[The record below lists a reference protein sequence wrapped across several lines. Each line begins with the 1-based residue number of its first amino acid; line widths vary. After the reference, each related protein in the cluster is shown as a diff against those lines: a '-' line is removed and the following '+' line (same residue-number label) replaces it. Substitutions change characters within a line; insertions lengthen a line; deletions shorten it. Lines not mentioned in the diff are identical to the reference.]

1 MNDRSIIQAPEPGG
15 RGAWIDAYMPENQL
29 VAYQP
34 RPQLINM
41 ALIRG
46 ILFRQRW
53 LIAGVIAAAVVGGL
67 VLTLLATPLYLAESK
82 VRVQP
87 YGSYI
92 LEGQD
97 VETRF
102 AGTNQVYDYLST
114 MVEVLRSRNLAETI
128 AADLNL
134 GTRYDLL
141 GKDIDESR
149 PPNMSDAQW
158 LEAKQKRAASIL
170 ADSVSTEVPSNN
182 WVITIGFVSENPV
195 IAAEMAN
202 AYSDAFAASDT
213 RNSASSNEYAREYLQ
228 QQIQETRAKLSEAEQ
243 AANLYAR
250 NTGIIVEQF
259 ASTEEGSGSSTLT
272 GANLSGINQRV
283 AAARAARIEAEQR
296 WRSIQNLPASQ
307 LPEVQGNPVL
317 QGLLTDRT
325 NKRAQLA
332 DLRQRYNDDFP
343 QIVTLLAQ
351 IQVLDGQ
358 IERSSADI
366 KATVRNNFVIAQNQ
380 EAALQAEL
388 SSVTGQRLVEQDKQ
402 VEYDVLEREA
412 QALRDQLKTLLDRFN
427 QVSSAANVDTSSIT
441 KLDSAIV
448 PTEPFSPNL
457 MRNLGFALVL
467 GIGLAAGL
475 AVLRET
481 LDDRIRSL
489 DDIEDKIGLSLL
501 GHTPHVEERDIE
513 VDGSNRFSALME
525 AYSSIRAAIDFTLP
539 RNRNVLMLTSSQ
551 ASEGKSTTAVILAEL
566 FASLGRKTL
575 LIDADLRR
583 PSVARLLD
591 IERPKVG
598 LVEVLLG
605 HVELDDAIV
614 KGVHE
619 NLEIL
624 PIGEIPPNP
633 TEILASKELREFI
646 EKNRDQYGLI
656 LFDSCPVMG
665 LADAPMLSRLV
676 DGTIFVLE
684 ANKVPFAQARAAVRR
699 VKSAGGHLTG
709 VILTKYRAL
718 EAGQAYGYQYGYYQY
733 DSEKR

>member
-1 MNDRSIIQAPEPGG
+1 MNDRFLIQAPEPGA
-15 RGAWIDAYMPENQL
+15 RRTWIDAYMPENRL

-34 RPQLINM
+34 RQQMITM
-41 ALIRG
+41 AVIKG

-53 LIAGVIAAAVVGGL
+53 LIAGVIAAAVAAGL
-67 VLTLLATPLYLAESK
+67 VVTLLATPLYRADAK

-87 YGSYI
+87 YGTYV

-97 VETRF
+97 VEQRF
-102 AGTNQVYDYLST
+102 ASSNQVYDYLAT
-114 MVEVLRSRNLAETI
+114 MVEVLRSRSLAERI

-134 GTRYDLL
+134 GSRYDLL
-141 GKDIDESR
+141 GKDVDESR
-149 PPNMSDAQW
+149 PPNMTEAQW
-158 LEAKQKRAASIL
+158 LESKQQRAANIL
-170 ADSVSTEVPSNN
+170 FGSVAAEVPSEN

-202 AYSDAFAASDT
+202 AYANAFAAYDVRTS
-213 RNSASSNEYAREYLQ
+213 SASNEYAREYLQ
-228 QQIQETRAKLSEAEQ
+228 QQIQQTQSKLSDAEQ

-259 ASTEEGSGSSTLT
+259 ASAEEGGGASTLT
-272 GANLSGINQRV
+272 GVNLSGINQRAAV
-283 AAARAARIEAEQR
+283 ARVARIEAEQR

-307 LPEVQGNPVL
+307 LPEVQSNPVL
-317 QGLLTDRT
+317 QTLLSDRT
-325 NKRAQLA
+325 IKRAELA
-332 DLRQRYNDDFP
+332 ELRRRYNDDFP
-343 QIVTLLAQ
+343 QIETLLAQ
-351 IQVLDGQ
+351 IEVLDGQ

-366 KATVRNNFVIAQNQ
+366 KATVHNNFIIAQNQ
-380 EAALQAEL
+380 EAALKGEL
-388 SSVTGQRLVEQDKQ
+388 ASVTGDRMVEQDKQ
-402 VEYDVLEREA
+402 VEYGALDREA
-412 QALRDQLKTLLDRFN
+412 QALRDQLKTLLDRYN
-427 QVSSAANVDTSSIT
+427 QINSAANMENSSVA

-448 PTEPFSPNL
+448 PSAPFSPNL
-457 MRNLGFALVL
+457 TRNLGLALIL

-475 AVLRET
+475 AMLRET

-489 DDIEDKIGLSLL
+489 DDIEDKIGLALL
-501 GHTPHVEERDIE
+501 GHTPHVEGRDIDVE
-513 VDGSNRFSALME
+513 GTNRFSALME

-591 IERPKVG
+591 IERPKLG

-605 HVELDDAIV
+605 HAELEDAIV
-614 KGVHE
+614 KGIHE

-624 PIGEIPPNP
+624 PIGEVPPNP
-633 TEILASKELREFI
+633 TEILASNELREFI
-646 EKNRDQYGLI
+646 AKNREDYGLI
-656 LFDSCPVMG
+656 IFDSCPIMG

-684 ANKVPFAQARAAVRR
+684 ANKVPFGQARTALRR
-699 VKSAGGHLTG
+699 IKAAGGQLAG

-718 EAGQAYGYQYGYYQY
+718 EAGQGYGYQYGYYQY
-733 DSEKR
+733 ESEKR